1 MNITLNQKYQNYLF
15 KACLTVP
22 FWYWIYRIFLTDLGA
37 DPAKSLNHKTG
48 EMSYYFLMA
57 NLIIGVLIALKIKM
71 PSALRFLYLNRRF
84 LGVITFFYLILHL
97 TLYFAMESFEF
108 KAIEQIYTKLYLILG
123 FSAWILFLI
132 LALTSNDFSVKKLT
146 VKKWKWLHR
155 SVYLGFIL
163 ASIHV
168 LKIEKTDLIKYSL
181 LAGFIGLIQTYRFV
195 KSRRKIL

>member
-1 MNITLNQKYQNYLF
+1 MNQKYQNYLF
-15 KACLTVP
+15 KSFLTLP
-22 FWYWIYRIFLTDLGA
+22 FFYWLYLTFLTDLGA

-57 NLIIGVLIALKIKM
+57 NLIIGALIALKIKM
-71 PSALRFLYLNRRF
+71 PANFRFLYMNRRF

-108 KAIEQIYTKLYLILG
+108 KAVEQIYTKLYLILG
-123 FSAWILFLI
+123 FSAWVLFLI

-146 VKKWKWLHR
+146 VKKWKWLHG

-168 LKIEKTDLIKYSL
+168 LQIEKTDLIKYSL
-181 LAGFIGLIQTYRFV
+181 LAGAIGLIQAYRLFR
-195 KSRRKIL
+195 SRKIS